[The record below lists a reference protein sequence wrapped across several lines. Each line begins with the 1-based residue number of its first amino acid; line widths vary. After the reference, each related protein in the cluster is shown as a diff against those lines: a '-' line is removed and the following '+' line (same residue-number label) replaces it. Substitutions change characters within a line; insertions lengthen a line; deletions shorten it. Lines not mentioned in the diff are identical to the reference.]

1 MLQTITVRRA
11 VADDVDTLSTTLAE
25 SFQADPVMTWCYPD
39 AAERA
44 AILPRAF
51 RVILDAAMPHGGV
64 ETAEEGA
71 AGSIW
76 IPPGAELDE
85 RLVEDLGAVS
95 ARYTELD
102 GERLVEDLGAVSA
115 RYTERLR
122 TVMGL
127 LDEHHPPAPEHQYLF
142 ILGTRSAWQS
152 RGLGSALLRSV
163 LSGCDRDGV
172 PAYLEATSERNRSLY
187 ERHGFEVVE
196 VLRLPD
202 GPPLWSMWRTP
213 S

>member
-11 VADDVDTLSTTLAE
+11 VGDDVDTLSTTLAE
-25 SFQADPVMTWCYPD
+25 SFHADPVMTWCYPD

-76 IPPGAELDE
+76 IPPGAELD
-85 RLVEDLGAVS
+85 
-95 ARYTELD
+95 

-115 RYTERLR
+115 PYTERVL

-142 ILGTRSAWQS
+142 ILGTSSAWQS

-187 ERHGFEVVE
+187 ERHGFEVIE

-202 GPPLWSMWRTP
+202 GPPLWCMWRTP
-213 S
+213 G

>member
-1 MLQTITVRRA
+1 MLQTVTVRRA
-11 VADDVDTLSTTLAE
+11 VANDVATLAATLAE
-25 SFQADPVMTWCYPD
+25 SFQPDPVMTWCYPD

-71 AGSIW
+71 AASIW
-76 IPPGAELDE
+76 IPPGAEIDEE
-85 RLVEDLGAVS
+85 RLVADLGTVS
-95 ARYTELD
+95 
-102 GERLVEDLGAVSA
+102 VP
-115 RYTERLR
+115 YTERLL

-142 ILGTRSAWQS
+142 ILGTRNAWQS

-196 VLRLPD
+196 ALRLPD
-202 GPPLWSMWRTP
+202 GPPLWCMWRTP